1 MADET
6 RSVTTHDLLAMKER
20 GERIVVLTCYDA
32 LFARLLDAAGV
43 DLLLVGDSVNQVL
56 AGAETTLSATLEQM
70 IYHTKIVRRG
80 AVRAMVVCDMPFLT
94 YQVSAHEAI
103 RNCGRVMQET
113 DCHGVKLEG
122 GAAMA
127 ETVRAL
133 VDVGIP
139 VMGHLGLTPQSVHAL
154 GGYRVQGRD
163 EKTAERLKTDAKAL
177 EQAGAF
183 AIVLELIPAPLAS
196 QITKSLTI
204 PTIGI
209 GAGPACDGQV
219 LVLPDMLGLND
230 RFNAKFVKRYAAL
243 AVLAAAAWTSFVPR
257 RSSRVTGAVP
267 HSGSPGFRVRT
278 ITAGTNLKSLADTRA
293 VEAALATLKRAKQAV
308 TDAGYEVQT
317 VRIAT
322 QPLLEDAGPRARGAA
337 MSALQALDRAVV
349 AESALLS
356 IGPVLAPD
364 GDDPEFGAWAAELA

>member
-6 RSVTTHDLLAMKER
+6 KSVTTHELLAMKER

-32 LFARLLDAAGV
+32 LFARLLDASGV
-43 DLLLVGDSVNQVL
+43 DVLLVGDSVNQVL

-80 AVRAMVVCDMPFLT
+80 AVRALVVCDMPFLT
-94 YQVSAHEAI
+94 YQVTPQEAI

-113 DCHGVKLEG
+113 ACHAVKLEG
-122 GAAMA
+122 GAPMA

-133 VDVGIP
+133 VDIGIP

-163 EKTAERLKTDAKAL
+163 EKTAERLKADAKAL
-177 EQAGAF
+177 EEAGAF
-183 AIVLELIPAPLAS
+183 AIVLELVPAPLAS
-196 QITKSLTI
+196 QITKSLSI

-230 RFNAKFVKRYAAL
+230 RFTAKFVKRYAAL
-243 AVLAAAAWTSFVPR
+243 AEDVREAVKLYTAEVREGRYPGPEHSFP
-257 RSSRVTGAVP
+257 
-267 HSGSPGFRVRT
+267 
-278 ITAGTNLKSLADTRA
+278 K
-293 VEAALATLKRAKQAV
+293 
-308 TDAGYEVQT
+308 
-317 VRIAT
+317 
-322 QPLLEDAGPRARGAA
+322 
-337 MSALQALDRAVV
+337 
-349 AESALLS
+349 
-356 IGPVLAPD
+356 
-364 GDDPEFGAWAAELA
+364 